1 MMNRRTLALSFTRIA
16 GAAALAAL
24 VGTPALAADLAP
36 EAMVQ
41 KVSGETLAAIKADKA
56 LQGGDINKI
65 ISLVDNKVMPHVD
78 FARMTA
84 TAVGPAWRNATPAQ
98 KGQLQQEFKRLLV
111 RTYAGAFNSVGDRE
125 VKVLPM
131 RGAAANAPEVT
142 VRSQL
147 VGSGEPV
154 NLDYRLERTP
164 GKGLGWKAYN
174 LNIGGVWM
182 IDSYKQQFA
191 QEVNTKG
198 IDGLIA
204 ALAAKNKSNAAA
216 R

>member
-1 MMNRRTLALSFTRIA
+1 MMMNRRTLTRIA
-16 GAAALAAL
+16 GAAALAAA
-24 VGTPALAADLAP
+24 VATPSFAADLAP
-36 EAMVQ
+36 DAMVL
-41 KVSGETLAAIKADKA
+41 KVSGETLAAIKADRA

-65 ISLVDNKVMPHVD
+65 IALVDSKVMPHVD

-84 TAVGPAWRNATPAQ
+84 SAVGPAWRNATPAQ
-98 KGQLQQEFKRLLV
+98 KGQLQKEFKRLLV
-111 RTYAGAFNSVGDRE
+111 RTYAGAFNSVGNRE

-131 RGAAANAPEVT
+131 RAGSAGANDVV

-147 VGSGEPV
+147 VGSGDPV
-154 NLDYRLERTP
+154 SLDYRLTRTP

-204 ALAAKNKSNAAA
+204 TLAAKNKSNAAGK
-216 R
+216 

>member
-1 MMNRRTLALSFTRIA
+1 MMMNRRTLTRIA
-16 GAAALAAL
+16 GAAALAAA
-24 VGTPALAADLAP
+24 VATPSFAADLAP
-36 EAMVQ
+36 DAMVL
-41 KVSGETLAAIKADKA
+41 KVSGETLAAIKADRA

-65 ISLVDNKVMPHVD
+65 IALVDSKVMPHVD

-84 TAVGPAWRNATPAQ
+84 SAVGPAWRNATPAQ

-111 RTYAGAFNSVGDRE
+111 RTYAGAFNSVGNRE

-131 RGAAANAPEVT
+131 RAGSAGANDVV

-154 NLDYRLERTP
+154 NLDYRLSRTP

-204 ALAAKNKSNAAA
+204 TLAAKNKSNAAGK
-216 R
+216 

>member
-1 MMNRRTLALSFTRIA
+1 MMMNRRTLTRIA
-16 GAAALAAL
+16 GAAALAAA
-24 VGTPALAADLAP
+24 VATPSFAADLAP
-36 EAMVQ
+36 DAMVL
-41 KVSGETLAAIKADKA
+41 KVSGETLAAIKADRA

-65 ISLVDNKVMPHVD
+65 IALVDSKVMPHVD

-84 TAVGPAWRNATPAQ
+84 SAVGPAWRNATPAQ

-111 RTYAGAFNSVGDRE
+111 RTYAGAFNSVGNRE

-131 RGAAANAPEVT
+131 RAGSAGANDVV

-147 VGSGEPV
+147 VGSGDPV
-154 NLDYRLERTP
+154 SLDYRLTRTP

-204 ALAAKNKSNAAA
+204 TLAAKNKSNAGGK
-216 R
+216 

>member
-1 MMNRRTLALSFTRIA
+1 MMMNRRTLTRIA
-16 GAAALAAL
+16 GAAALAAA
-24 VGTPALAADLAP
+24 VATPSFAADLAP
-36 EAMVQ
+36 DAMVL
-41 KVSGETLAAIKADKA
+41 KVSGETLAAIKADRA

-65 ISLVDNKVMPHVD
+65 IALVDSKVMPHVD

-84 TAVGPAWRNATPAQ
+84 SAVGPAWRNATPAQ

-111 RTYAGAFNSVGDRE
+111 RTYAGAFNSVGNLE

-131 RGAAANAPEVT
+131 RAGSAGANDVV

-147 VGSGEPV
+147 VGSGDPV
-154 NLDYRLERTP
+154 SLDYRLTRTP

-204 ALAAKNKSNAAA
+204 TLAAKNKSNAGGK
-216 R
+216 

>member
-1 MMNRRTLALSFTRIA
+1 MMMNRRTLTRIA
-16 GAAALAAL
+16 GAAALAAA
-24 VGTPALAADLAP
+24 VATPSFAADLAP
-36 EAMVQ
+36 DAMVL
-41 KVSGETLAAIKADKA
+41 KVSGETLAAIKADRA

-65 ISLVDNKVMPHVD
+65 IALVDSKVMPHVD

-84 TAVGPAWRNATPAQ
+84 SAVGPAWRNATPAQ

-111 RTYAGAFNSVGDRE
+111 RTYAGAFNSVGNRE

-131 RGAAANAPEVT
+131 RAGSAGANDVV

-147 VGSGEPV
+147 VGSGDPV
-154 NLDYRLERTP
+154 SLDYRLTRTP

-204 ALAAKNKSNAAA
+204 TLAAKNKSNAAGK
-216 R
+216 

>member
-1 MMNRRTLALSFTRIA
+1 MMMNRRTLTRIA
-16 GAAALAAL
+16 GAAALAAA
-24 VGTPALAADLAP
+24 VATPSFAADLAP

-65 ISLVDNKVMPHVD
+65 ISLVDSKVMPHVD

-84 TAVGPAWRNATPAQ
+84 SAVGPAWRSATPAQ

-111 RTYAGAFNSVGDRE
+111 RTYAGAFNSVGDRQ

-131 RGAAANAPEVT
+131 RAGTAGANDVA

-147 VGSGEPV
+147 VGSGDPIS
-154 NLDYRLERTP
+154 LDYRLTRTP

-174 LNIGGVWM
+174 LSIGGVWM

-204 ALAAKNKSNAAA
+204 TLAAKNKSNAAG